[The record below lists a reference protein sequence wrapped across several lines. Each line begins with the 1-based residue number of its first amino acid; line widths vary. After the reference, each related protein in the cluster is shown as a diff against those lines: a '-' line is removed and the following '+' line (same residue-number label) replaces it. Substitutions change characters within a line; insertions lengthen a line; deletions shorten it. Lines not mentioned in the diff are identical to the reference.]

1 MKYPIRFDH
10 GNETIKGCDGE
21 LVLETGNA
29 VNATAVEMM
38 VFRANSAVASAN
50 SAAAFRIQLERLLES
65 FTNEDTVLDYD
76 EEIVKSRD
84 LLFPDDGDPKD
95 GRCTYCGKPTN
106 GAERV
111 CGPCYAQFT
120 PAMLSDLD
128 Q

>member
-1 MKYPIRFDH
+1 MKHPIRFNRENQVIEEADGTTICAI
-10 GNETIKGCDGE
+10 GNEAKETSIQM
-21 LVLETGNA
+21 LVFL
-29 VNATAVEMM
+29 
-38 VFRANSAVASAN
+38 ANQSVSSAN
-50 SAAAFRIQLERLLES
+50 SSAAFRIQLERLLES

-84 LLFPDDGDPKD
+84 LLYPDDGEPQD

-120 PAMLSDLD
+120 PATLNDLD